1 MHCIVAELLSCR
13 KASEGF
19 ASLIERAWKGR
30 SDLAMRILL
39 VDDKRNS
46 QLALAKIL
54 REDGYDVTVAGTEEE
69 ALNRLE
75 HSSFDSIITD
85 MFLFRK
91 SCVRLLE
98 KIGSLEV
105 RTPVILASGHNDVD
119 RYIDESRTPDMMRI
133 SKPIE
138 YDELKRLI
146 EDIEARGE
154 ARETVAAGK

>member
-1 MHCIVAELLSCR
+1 
-13 KASEGF
+13 
-19 ASLIERAWKGR
+19 
-30 SDLAMRILL
+30 MRILL

>member
-1 MHCIVAELLSCR
+1 
-13 KASEGF
+13 
-19 ASLIERAWKGR
+19 
-30 SDLAMRILL
+30 MRILL

-46 QLALAKIL
+46 KLALAKIL

-75 HSSFDSIITD
+75 KSSFDSIITD

-91 SCVRLLE
+91 NCVRLLE
-98 KIGSLEV
+98 KIRSLEAP
-105 RTPVILASGHNDVD
+105 TPVILTSGHNDVD
-119 RYIDESRTPDMMRI
+119 RYIDESRAPDIMRL

-146 EDIEARGE
+146 ENIEARGG

>member
-1 MHCIVAELLSCR
+1 MAT
-13 KASEGF
+13 
-19 ASLIERAWKGR
+19 
-30 SDLAMRILL
+30 RILL

-75 HSSFDSIITD
+75 RSSFDSIITD
-85 MFLFRK
+85 LFLFRK

-98 KIGSLEV
+98 KIGSLEA

-119 RYIDESRTPDMMRI
+119 RYIDESRIPEMMRI

-146 EDIEARGE
+146 EDIAARGE